1 MQRFKSACTTR
12 AIQKADTSKI
22 LGDKLGAK
30 SGDAV
35 EPGAPLG
42 PFLLIGTREAKEL
55 LIEKARSD
63 RRACHEAGSPGSQ
76 PWRPGLLFNC
86 AAHGCA
92 LPKRP
97 KTVDTSGGKGRR
109 EVRRENL
116 QHQSKQERWHFKSAQ
131 RA

>member
-35 EPGAPLG
+35 EPGVSLA
-42 PFLLIGTREAKEL
+42 PFLLIGTRDAHGI

-76 PWRPGLLFNC
+76 RRPGLLFNC

-97 KTVDTSGGKGRR
+97 KTVDTSGGEGPP
-109 EVRRENL
+109 
-116 QHQSKQERWHFKSAQ
+116 
-131 RA
+131 